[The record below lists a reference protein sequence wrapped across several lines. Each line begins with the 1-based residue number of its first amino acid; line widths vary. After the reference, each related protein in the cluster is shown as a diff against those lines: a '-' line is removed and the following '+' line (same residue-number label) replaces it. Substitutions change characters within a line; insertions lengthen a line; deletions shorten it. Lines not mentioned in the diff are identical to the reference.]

1 MRKLR
6 ELWIRK
12 IHQSWFVVFLCVGII
27 AGMILGMIFRI
38 NYFASP
44 VWIVFAVIVFV
55 FIYLRPKYVFVGVAL
70 LIGMILAFFR
80 VTSELSGEDY
90 IRQFFG
96 QNVIVRGIVDGD
108 PETDEEGTK
117 VKITSLKFGDDELH
131 ETEGN
136 IFVSLRQNEEIRR
149 SDILILD
156 GKIEE
161 GFGTYAGYMYQP
173 KIVKIWKPE
182 PGDLVLAVRDWFA
195 ERIRKLVPEPE
206 VNLGLSYLL
215 GMKTGLP
222 EELSVNLRMV
232 GLVHIVVA
240 SGTHLSILVEIAKK
254 IFGKLSRFA
263 GMLFSG
269 LFIVFFM
276 AMVGWTPSIMR
287 AGIMSLFTI
296 AAWYVGRK
304 FEPWRIILLV
314 AAFTLMIQP
323 MFLINLGWLL
333 SFASFV
339 GIMILG
345 PKMTN
350 FFYGEKTPG
359 FVGGTII
366 TTLAAT
372 LMTLPIT
379 LYYYGLVS
387 LISVAANLL
396 ILPTLPF
403 AMGAVFISGVMSGV
417 PFVETAIGFMA
428 TKLLDFHIAVVE
440 FFGGMKSFMV
450 EIEPYRPE
458 VFAIYILIGLV
469 FGAGFLWR
477 RMVKLKQV
485 KDGRKNG

>member
-1 MRKLR
+1 MKKVRD
-6 ELWIRK
+6 LWARS
-12 IHQSWFVVFLCVGII
+12 IHQSWFVVYLCAGII
-27 AGMILGMIFRI
+27 IGMILGVIFRI
-38 NYFASP
+38 NYFVSP
-44 VWIVFAVIVFV
+44 VWIAFVVIVFV
-55 FIYLRPKYVFVGVAL
+55 FIYIKPKFVCVGLAFVA
-70 LIGMILAFFR
+70 GMVLAFFR
-80 VTSELSGEDY
+80 VTSELDGENY
-90 IRQFFG
+90 VRQFFG
-96 QNVIVRGIVDGD
+96 LNVTVQGVVDGD
-108 PETDEEGTK
+108 PETDEKGTK
-117 VKITSLKFGDDELH
+117 VKLTGLKFGDNGTY
-131 ETEGN
+131 ETTGS

-149 SDILILD
+149 SDSLILE
-156 GKIEE
+156 GKMEE

-173 KIVKIWKPE
+173 KIVKVLKPE
-182 PGDLVLAVRDWFA
+182 PGDLVLTMRDWFA

-222 EELSVNLRMV
+222 EDLSTNLRMV

-254 IFGKLSRFA
+254 IFGRLTRFA

-296 AAWYVGRK
+296 VAWYAGRK

-314 AAFTLMIQP
+314 AALTLMLQP

-345 PKMTN
+345 PKITS
-350 FFYGEKTPG
+350 FFYGDKTPG
-359 FVGGTII
+359 FVGSTII

-387 LISVAANLL
+387 LISVVANLL

-403 AMGAVFISGVMSGV
+403 AMGAVFLCGVVSGVS
-417 PFVETAIGFMA
+417 FVEMLVGFLT
-428 TKLLDFHIAVVE
+428 TKILDFHIAVVE
-440 FFGGMKSFMV
+440 FFGEMRSFVV
-450 EIEPYRPE
+450 EIKPYEPL
-458 VFAIYILIGLV
+458 VFLLYILVLAPIGVGL
-469 FGAGFLWR
+469 LR
-477 RMVKLKQV
+477 RKMVKLREV
-485 KDGRKNG
+485 RNNNLE